1 MQPLLEKMNKK
12 IVGIF
17 LVLVTNIC
25 YIGNNYLVKWAEL
38 GPGEVSLIRG
48 LIQILVFS
56 TIIYVQR
63 KRSSKDETSPSLKQW
78 ILICVYGF
86 FSSTMAYACIMAVS
100 LMPISDL
107 IVICYLC
114 PVFSVILDALV
125 LKRPLTVLSVL
136 LCIIIV
142 IGDVLVVQPSF
153 IFSEKSVP
161 TNLQNSSNEIEL
173 ELEHE
178 YNSNQTSSVL
188 KDMIGADSDT
198 NYMIGVCL
206 CIYSALAASIDNVVQ
221 VLVSR
226 NDEKKIVS
234 RSHWVTSTGVWGV
247 ILSIISLPLLPNP
260 LLTSPQSM
268 SLVTVSML
276 FVSAF
281 IIILAIW
288 WLVTAVSLIQHPTLV
303 TMLRTT
309 EIIMSLVTE
318 SLYWGHLPS
327 LLSAS
332 GSILVMLSVAGMAA
346 HDKMIDW
353 YQKHNPCCSN
363 SKLKENNNVETC

>member
-1 MQPLLEKMNKK
+1 MNKK

-63 KRSSKDETSPSLKQW
+63 RRSSKDETSPSLKQW

-234 RSHWVTSTGVWGV
+234 RSHWVTSTG
-247 ILSIISLPLLPNP
+247 IFSTISKVN
-260 LLTSPQSM
+260 
-268 SLVTVSML
+268 
-276 FVSAF
+276 
-281 IIILAIW
+281 
-288 WLVTAVSLIQHPTLV
+288 
-303 TMLRTT
+303 LR
-309 EIIMSLVTE
+309 
-318 SLYWGHLPS
+318 Y
-327 LLSAS
+327 LLSRCLGCDS
-332 GSILVMLSVAGMAA
+332 LNNISTTTSQSSVDLTPVHVTGNCINVVCLRIYHHPGNLVVGHCRQPDTAPHPGHHAP
-346 HDKMIDW
+346 DD
-353 YQKHNPCCSN
+353 
-363 SKLKENNNVETC
+363 

>member
-1 MQPLLEKMNKK
+1 MGD
-12 IVGIF
+12 IHR
-17 LVLVTNIC
+17 
-25 YIGNNYLVKWAEL
+25 Y
-38 GPGEVSLIRG
+38 
-48 LIQILVFS
+48 VFNLFKS
-56 TIIYVQR
+56 
-63 KRSSKDETSPSLKQW
+63 ESLKY
-78 ILICVYGF
+78 IF
-86 FSSTMAYACIMAVS
+86 F
-100 LMPISDL
+100 P
-107 IVICYLC
+107 
-114 PVFSVILDALV
+114 
-125 LKRPLTVLSVL
+125 
-136 LCIIIV
+136 
-142 IGDVLVVQPSF
+142 
-153 IFSEKSVP
+153 
-161 TNLQNSSNEIEL
+161 
-173 ELEHE
+173 
-178 YNSNQTSSVL
+178 
-188 KDMIGADSDT
+188 
-198 NYMIGVCL
+198 
-206 CIYSALAASIDNVVQ
+206 
-221 VLVSR
+221 
-226 NDEKKIVS
+226 
-234 RSHWVTSTGVWGV
+234 GVWGV

-332 GSILVMLSVAGMAA
+332 GSILVNFSCFPFIRFDNFLFQVMLSVAGMAA

>member
-1 MQPLLEKMNKK
+1 MGDLHR
-12 IVGIF
+12 
-17 LVLVTNIC
+17 
-25 YIGNNYLVKWAEL
+25 Y
-38 GPGEVSLIRG
+38 
-48 LIQILVFS
+48 VFNLFKS
-56 TIIYVQR
+56 
-63 KRSSKDETSPSLKQW
+63 ESLKY
-78 ILICVYGF
+78 IF
-86 FSSTMAYACIMAVS
+86 F
-100 LMPISDL
+100 P
-107 IVICYLC
+107 
-114 PVFSVILDALV
+114 
-125 LKRPLTVLSVL
+125 
-136 LCIIIV
+136 
-142 IGDVLVVQPSF
+142 
-153 IFSEKSVP
+153 
-161 TNLQNSSNEIEL
+161 
-173 ELEHE
+173 
-178 YNSNQTSSVL
+178 
-188 KDMIGADSDT
+188 
-198 NYMIGVCL
+198 
-206 CIYSALAASIDNVVQ
+206 
-221 VLVSR
+221 
-226 NDEKKIVS
+226 
-234 RSHWVTSTGVWGV
+234 GVWGV

-332 GSILVMLSVAGMAA
+332 GSILVNFSCFQVLRFDIFLLLQVMLSVAGMAA

-353 YQKHNPCCSN
+353 YQKHNPCSSN